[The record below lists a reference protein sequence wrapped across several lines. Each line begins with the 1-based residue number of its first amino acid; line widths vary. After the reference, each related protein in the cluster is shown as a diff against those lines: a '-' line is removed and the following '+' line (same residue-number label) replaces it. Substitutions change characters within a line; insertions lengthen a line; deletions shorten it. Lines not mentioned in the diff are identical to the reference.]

1 MFILMK
7 GSTARHGISLR
18 TLIRKSADISGP
30 CLLVCSPK
38 VLQIFTVHAF
48 PTSIAILK
56 GSLLYFED
64 EFSS

>member
-1 MFILMK
+1 MK

-38 VLQIFTVHAF
+38 LLQIFVVHTF
-48 PTSIAILK
+48 LTSIAIFK
-56 GSLLYFED
+56 GSHLSFED
-64 EFSS
+64 EFSL